1 MDKKNY
7 KIYHDAS
14 NNFISYVLKIFL
26 EQLNFTDFLISYIFS
41 QTVLSHSHLIQCTS
55 NISEPHKFSSHSFFY
70 KFYFIFRI
78 FFILASTD
86 NFTGKKNAPAV
97 LSKYSIKQYIE
108 KSAEII
114 AEEKLKELDR
124 KLEAYQNVGAISI
137 LGKNTALDTNNSL
150 PLKRKKIDATGM
162 ESDKKLSENSLEITK
177 NEPTGDYVSL
187 S

>member
-1 MDKKNY
+1 MSFK
-7 KIYHDAS
+7 S
-14 NNFISYVLKIFL
+14 FL
-26 EQLNFTDFLISYIFS
+26 NSQLTDFLISCIFS

-55 NISEPHKFSSHSFFY
+55 NNFDPINFLLIVSW
-70 KFYFIFRI
+70 KFYLFFRI

-86 NFTGKKNAPAV
+86 NLTEKKNAPAV